1 MAWTRARLIA
11 CGQGLAEG
19 VISFGGAIPL
29 LVLSILAEGLVPA
42 LGLGLFLQW
51 PVTSAVRAFTN
62 ERRRLAY
69 EWAGVSIAIPYR
81 PEPDQPPRTLVDWW
95 RRALALKADP
105 AHWRDL
111 LWLGC
116 APISLV
122 LGMLPAACV
131 VYGLEGILAVPIFT
145 ALAGPG
151 YGYTFGWAVDFPGE
165 GLVAIPQGV
174 LFLALGLAIA
184 PRMQQASAV
193 FARSMLAPIRSEAL
207 SQRVR
212 RLAETR
218 ADAVDAQAAEL
229 RRLERDLHDGAQARM
244 VAMGM
249 SVSMAKDVVATKP
262 ELAQQLLDEVLQIND
277 EAMSEL
283 RKLIRGIHPPL
294 LAEQGLDV
302 AVRALALALPI
313 PVDVDIELP
322 GRLPPAVE
330 SAAYFATAEAVAN
343 VGKHSGAGRAWVM
356 VRHADGRLL
365 LTVADNGRGGADP
378 RRGTGLTG
386 VERRLA
392 AFDGTLDVTSP
403 PGGPT
408 VVTMELPCTCRL

>member
-1 MAWTRARLIA
+1 V
-11 CGQGLAEG
+11 GLL
-19 VISFGGAIPL
+19 SFAGGIPL
-29 LVLSILAEGLVPA
+29 LVLSIVAEGLVGA
-42 LGLGLFLQW
+42 LGIGLFLQP
-51 PVTSAVRAFTN
+51 PVTAAVRALAN

-69 EWAGVSIAIPYR
+69 EWAGVRIPIPYR
-81 PEPDQPPRTLVDWW
+81 PEPDRQPDTLGGLW
-95 RRALALKADP
+95 RRAMAIKADP
-105 AHWRDL
+105 SHWRDL
-111 LWLGC
+111 LWLSC
-116 APISLV
+116 APISLF
-122 LGMLPAACV
+122 LGILPAAFV
-131 VYGLEGILAVPIFT
+131 VYGLEGIFAVPIFT

-174 LFLALGLAIA
+174 LFVALGLAIA
-184 PRMQQASAV
+184 PRVQRASAL
-193 FARSMLAPIRSEAL
+193 FARSLLGPPRSAAL
-207 SQRVR
+207 SERVQR
-212 RLAETR
+212 LTETR

-249 SVSMAKDVVATKP
+249 SVSMAKDVIATKP

-313 PVDVDIELP
+313 PVDVDVDLP
-322 GRLPPAVE
+322 GRVQPAVE
-330 SAAYFATAEAVAN
+330 SAAYFAVAEALAN
-343 VGKHSGAGRAWVM
+343 VGKHSGATRAWIM

-365 LTVADNGRGGADP
+365 LTVADDGRGGAHP
-378 RRGTGLTG
+378 SRGTGLTG
-386 VERRLA
+386 IERRLA
-392 AFDGTLDVTSP
+392 AFDGTLNVASP

-408 VVTMELPCTCRL
+408 VVTMELPCTLSSPRTTPFSGTA